1 MLEYIEKI
9 IFIKITVDTEMALMA
24 KREQNYILVGAIRI
38 DIPMYIRVYAHARSH
53 TCARSCLECTRWL
66 QRMLD
71 DLLRGLEGTGRDIG

>member
-1 MLEYIEKI
+1 MNILKKI

-24 KREQNYILVGAIRI
+24 KREQNYILVGAVCI
-38 DIPMYIRVYAHARSH
+38 DIPMYIRVYAHAPSH
-53 TCARSCLECTRWL
+53 TCTRSCLECTRWL